1 MTDSPTPAEP
11 GPVDPDVEL
20 ASAHLDG
27 EAGAEE
33 RARLDDAGVRGHLA
47 GLRRVSEQV
56 RDVPPPPPGLVDD
69 QVARALEA
77 FGDGERVVA
86 LDRRRTGPKPWWQRI
101 PLGAVAAALVVV
113 ALIGAV
119 GLASTGSDGDA
130 DTATGAL
137 EPADDG
143 IGSGGGSGTTSDA
156 GPAAGAMEESTALE
170 SGEAFDAVGERLYD
184 SYDALAEDLRAELS
198 PGRAEADAPDAGGDT
213 GSASSAGEA
222 APGGDPCGAVE
233 LLDLDP
239 AAVVL
244 VRSVTV
250 SPDEVTAVVHDAADG
265 RRLTVVEDATCTV
278 VLDRL
283 L

>member
-1 MTDSPTPAEP
+1 MTDSSTPAEP

-33 RARLDDAGVRGHLA
+33 RARVDDVGVQEHLA

-69 QVARALEA
+69 QVSRALAA

-86 LDRRRTGPKPWWQRI
+86 LDRRPSGPKPWWQRI

-119 GLASTGSDGDA
+119 GLASTSSDEDA

-137 EPADDG
+137 ERADDG
-143 IGSGGGSGTTSDA
+143 IGPGSGGGTSSDA
-156 GPAAGAMEESTALE
+156 GPAAGTMEESTALE
-170 SGEAFDAVGERLYD
+170 SGDSFDAVGERLYD
-184 SYDALAEDLRAELS
+184 SYDALAEDLRAEVS
-198 PGRAEADAPDAGGDT
+198 PGGAEADAPDAGGDT
-213 GSASSAGEA
+213 GSAGSAGEA
-222 APGGDPCGAVE
+222 APSGDPCGAVG
-233 LLDLDP
+233 LLELDP

-278 VLDRL
+278 VFDRL